1 MKIGVLALQGSVS
14 EHLSMLGK
22 CNAEAI
28 EVKSKEELKEVNGLI
43 IPGGESTTQGKLL
56 LETGLGKEIRRKA
69 LNGMPVMGTC
79 AGAIL
84 LAKKVTG
91 LNYFNLGLMDIEAV
105 RNGFGRQVD
114 SFTRELNV
122 NGIGRMKGVFIRA
135 PKIRVNG
142 SKAKI
147 LCRIGIE
154 PVMLEQGNIIAC
166 SFHPEL
172 TENKKVHQYFLGK
185 CKK

>member
-1 MKIGVLALQGSVS
+1 MRIGVLALQGSVA
-14 EHLSMLGK
+14 EHLSMLRK

-28 EVKSKEELKEVNGLI
+28 EVKSKEELDEVNGLI

-56 LETGLGKEIRRKA
+56 FETGLGKEIKKRA
-69 LNGMPVMGTC
+69 LNGMPVLGTC

-84 LAKKVTG
+84 LAKKVIG
-91 LNYFNLGLMDIEAV
+91 LNYFTLGLIDMEAV

-114 SFTRELNV
+114 SFVKELNV
-122 NGIGRMKGVFIRA
+122 NGLGRMKGVFIRA

-142 SKAKI
+142 SNAKI
-147 LCRIGIE
+147 LCRMGIE
-154 PVMLEQGNIIAC
+154 PVMLEQENIIAC

-172 TENKKVHQYFLGK
+172 TDNKTIHQYFLGK
-185 CKK
+185 CID